1 MPNVAP
7 RGLHARHGNQ
17 WKPPVNVL
25 ARDDDQWKQADFVWG
40 AGPGDNEWHVIWAR
54 TGGSPVSATA
64 SYSPTEVEINW
75 VLASPLIA
83 DGYRIRRPDG
93 SVAGT
98 VNNPNVTTF
107 TDANPRPLNGTYT
120 VCALLAGQESETCA
134 VTNSLDL
141 RFDGFN
147 ASVTILNN
155 GSDNPQAQVSWS
167 HPAVGRAD
175 NYRIYRGGG
184 AYLGQVAGTVTSFTT
199 TSIAPGH
206 ENNYYVRAVLSGTI
220 APGQSTLATANV
232 FPRPPRNVT
241 LTATNPPL
249 SNLRI
254 GWDAPSGT
262 YEGFQTQMRH
272 VGDSFGA
279 TQNHGSSVRHR
290 DWGTTQSGYGRVR
303 STVAGI
309 GNSDWVTTGQAT
321 PINDVTPPPNVAVIS
336 YGPEASYGRMVIRF
350 RTPDVADFHSYRV
363 QYNTENPGNWVTG
376 WTNLHGWQSAPR
388 DVTRSHVWDTGNA
401 GWIMQV
407 RVQVRD
413 NDGNVRTGPIYTY
426 TLLASP
432 WNADPHLSGTLRG
445 GTWRNDATRS
455 SNEIATGWTS
465 SGHNMGF
472 FFYNWA
478 QDFEPMGGKTIT
490 SAVVEYYRE
499 NEGGL
504 TGPVQP
510 LFWIHNLT
518 GRSGQ
523 GGLVRYGGALP
534 ESQRLG
540 QGVSRSSPPDTGT
553 FTLPTQFIT
562 RLVQGSYYGLCMYRG
577 YAGSGNPD
585 NYYALLGTAGQV
597 ATGGV
602 VNGRIKFHHLG

>member
-25 ARDDDQWKQADFVWG
+25 ARDDDQWKQADFVWE

-75 VLASPLIA
+75 VLANPLIA

-155 GSDNPQAQVSWS
+155 GSDSPQAQVSWS

-175 NYRIYRGGG
+175 NYRIYRGSG

-199 TSIAPGH
+199 NSISPGH
-206 ENNYYVRAVLSGTI
+206 ENNYYVRAVLSGTV

-232 FPRPPRNVT
+232 FPRPPRNVS
-241 LTATNPPL
+241 LVATNPPL

-254 GWDAPSGT
+254 QWNPPVGT
-262 YEGFQTQMRH
+262 YGGFQTQMRH
-272 VGDSFGA
+272 AGDPFGA
-279 TQNHGSSVRHR
+279 TANHGSGARHR
-290 DWGTTQSGYGRVR
+290 DWGTTQNGYGRVR

-309 GNSDWVTTGQAT
+309 GNSDWVTVGPTA
-321 PINDVTPPPNVAVIS
+321 PINDVTPPDNVTWIYFQPV
-336 YGPEASYGRMVIRF
+336 ASYGRLNARF
-350 RTPDVADFHSYRV
+350 RLPPQSDFHSYRTQRSTSPSGPWTNV
-363 QYNTENPGNWVTG
+363 HAWFAGNPNEVKEITVVTG
-376 WTNLHGWQSAPR
+376 SSGQTWYA
-388 DVTRSHVWDTGNA
+388 
-401 GWIMQV
+401 

-413 NDGNVRTGPIYTY
+413 NDLNVRTGPANVY
-426 TLLASP
+426 TLSP
-432 WNADPHLSGTLRG
+432 TPTIVDPSGDRSGTYRG
-445 GTWRNDATRS
+445 GGWRNDATRS
-455 SNEIATGWTS
+455 SDEIATGWTS
-465 SGHNMGF
+465 SGHNHGC
-472 FFYNWA
+472 FFYPDAN
-478 QDFEPMGGKTIT
+478 FVFLLGGKTVT
-490 SAVVEYYRE
+490 SATIEYYRE

-504 TGPVQP
+504 SAAVQP
-510 LFWIHNLT
+510 LFFTHNLA
-518 GRSGQ
+518 GRSGAPT
-523 GGLVRYGGALP
+523 GYAHGVPAA
-534 ESQRLG
+534 QRLG
-540 QGVSRSSPPDTGT
+540 QGCIRSNPPDTGT
-553 FTLPTQFIT
+553 FTLPPEFINALANGT
-562 RLVQGSYYGLCMYRG
+562 VRGLKMYRG
-577 YAGSGNPD
+577 TRGSGDPD
-585 NYYALLGTAGQV
+585 NYYGLFGIGDQPAS
-597 ATGGV
+597 GV
-602 VNGRIKFHHLG
+602 RNGRLRFHHLG